1 MYAIVCALRKW
12 SGHIGLQPVVVCTDH
27 QSLQSWHKEHVDTPQ
42 GPAARRARWHET
54 LSKFDLRVVYVP
66 GKDNPVAD
74 CLSRWAYPAGKAWMD
89 ISSHGDAE
97 ETEEAKRISE
107 MEKAMEQEGVKCF
120 VVMANRTDLAK
131 FRGARV
137 QAIRKETLEQWMV
150 APVELVRSVLRE
162 DWSDDYVASDHWS
175 RYWNAVSAPSDDEWP
190 EGLTEAGDK
199 LFLKDKLL
207 VPENQLEQLID
218 HWHNAQL
225 MHPGREKMQQDLEWR
240 FKSPPGYYAILD
252 RYCSDCAVCR
262 ATKSPNR
269 STAGDPVYTAIPEAP
284 MRSVA
289 MDAFAMPEV
298 TVEGETYDCVI
309 LAVDRHSGYIVAVLC
324 KKSKKK
330 DKEDKHGVGLQA
342 KTVTTAMIRHWLTI
356 FDVPAVI
363 CSDRGSQFVG
373 RWFKTMCKHMR
384 IWHAKTVAYHG
395 RLNGRAE
402 VAGRQM
408 FERFRQLHFDEPG
421 RNWYNSL
428 WRVLQAYH
436 DLPGPTGLSPH
447 CILFLGDRVS
457 CTLPW
462 LNHGKVARD
471 ASAMMAEADD
481 TAAMVCKALQ
491 DEHEKRAK
499 YFKQGKVQ
507 KYALRDTVWVE
518 RHHKD
523 VLSRH
528 RQASWYVPGVIV
540 RKVGQ
545 DVYAVRVGDNKILDR
560 DHTQLRLR
568 APDAGGRPVTFGF
581 TAGDVDSNDEGE
593 DDDFTAEKIL
603 MDKPDPGTPRR
614 RLYKVRWKGFAAC
627 RDFLEPP
634 SSFVPRYTT
643 VWMDYLKKRNIS
655 LDVKD
660 VWSNLWLL
668 KHRNES
674 PLAFMFVSVLGRRMR
689 AFIRGFFVP

>member
-1 MYAIVCALRKW
+1 M
-12 SGHIGLQPVVVCTDH
+12 VVCTDH
-27 QSLQSWHKEHVDTPQ
+27 QSLQSWHKEHVNTPS

-54 LSKFDLRVVYVP
+54 FAKFDLSIVYVP
-66 GKDNPVAD
+66 GKDNTVAD

-97 ETEEAKRISE
+97 ETEEAKRIIK
-107 MEKAMEQEGVKCF
+107 MEKTMEQEGVKCF

-137 QAIRKETLEQWMV
+137 QAIREKTLEQWMV
-150 APVELVRSVLRE
+150 APVELVRSVLTE
-162 DWSDDYVASDHWS
+162 DWSDDYAASEHWS
-175 RYWNAVSAPSDDEWP
+175 KYWNAVSAPSDDEWP
-190 EGLTEAGDK
+190 EGLTEDGDK

-207 VPENQLEQLID
+207 VPENRVEELID

-225 MHPGREKMQQDLEWR
+225 MHPGRDKMQQDLEWR
-240 FKSPPGYYAILD
+240 FKFPPGYYAILD

-262 ATKSPNR
+262 ATKSPNH
-269 STAGDPVYTAIPEAP
+269 STAGNPVYTAIPEAP

-289 MDAFAMPEV
+289 MDVFAMPEV
-298 TVEGETYDCVI
+298 TVEGQTYDCVI
-309 LAVDRHSGYIVAVLC
+309 LAVDRHSGYIVAVPG

-330 DKEDKHGVGLQA
+330 DKKDKHGVGLQA
-342 KTVTTAMIRHWLTI
+342 KTVANAMIRHWLKI

-373 RWFKTMCKHMR
+373 TWFKTMCKHMGIR
-384 IWHAKTVAYHG
+384 HAKTVAYHS
-395 RLNGRAE
+395 RSNGQAE

-408 FERFRQLHFDEPG
+408 FEKFRQLHIDEPG

-447 CILFLGDRVS
+447 RILFLRDRVS
-457 CTLPW
+457 RTLPW

-471 ASAMMAEADD
+471 ANAMMAEADD
-481 TAAMVCKALQ
+481 TAAKVCKALQ
-491 DEHEKRAK
+491 DEHDKRAK

-507 KYALRDTVWVE
+507 KCALQDTVWVE

-528 RQASWYVPGVIV
+528 RQASWYVPGIIV
-540 RKVGQ
+540 PKVGQ

-560 DHTQLRLR
+560 DHTQLRPR
-568 APDAGGRPVTFGF
+568 APDPRGRPVTFEF
-581 TAGDVDSNDEGE
+581 TAGDVDSDDEAE

-603 MDKPDPGTPRR
+603 ADKPDPGTPGG
-614 RLYKVRWKGFAAC
+614 RLYKVRWKGFAAS
-627 RDFLEPP
+627 RDSWEPP

-643 VWMDYLKKRNIS
+643 VWMDYLKKKNIS

-660 VWSNLWLL
+660 VLVHLVAAVA
-668 KHRNES
+668 
-674 PLAFMFVSVLGRRMR
+674 P
-689 AFIRGFFVP
+689 